1 MTLSDTGVPDGFE
14 TGFGFNPGSGYDG
27 SEWFDAV
34 TGDPIPLTVTGGG
47 ASGTGTDTTVTIN
60 PTRAF
65 QLVGGSWALTGT
77 NDGLRG
83 DQTFAFTGNGIV
95 GDTQGLINLEVSGEI
110 DGATLALL
118 TAGTGYTTPPTVT
131 FDDDSHLGPVAT
143 ADTFVNGSV
152 TSLNILQPGSGYTP
166 AATITIATGA
176 GTPATATPRL
186 SQVVGSIS
194 VNQAGENYNPAT
206 TSVQLEVVSGGIGAV
221 VSPVQVDNGGGILG
235 INVSTPGIDYATPPT
250 VVIND
255 LSGAGEGATA
265 DAVLGIGL
273 VVVDDPG
280 SGYTPGPITATV
292 TASPTGNPADN
303 ATVSANVNAAGE
315 IDPDTITFT
324 PGTGY
329 TSAPTVTF
337 MGGGMPA
344 GISAY
349 MQVVEINVTA
359 PGEGYDATQ
368 TVVDFLTNGSKAD
381 TSIITWQE
389 SDVEP
394 SYSYA
399 EGVALFERQ

>member
-1 MTLSDTGVPDGFE
+1 MTLSDTGVPDGFSA
-14 TGFGFNPGSGYDG
+14 GNFNPGSGYDG
-27 SEWFDAV
+27 SEWFDAGGNPV
-34 TGDPIPLTVTGGG
+34 ELIVTGGG
-47 ASGTGTDTTVTIN
+47 ASGSGSETTVTIN

-83 DQTFAFTGNGIV
+83 DQSFAFTGNGIV
-95 GDTQGLINLEVSGEI
+95 GDTLGIINLEVSGQI

-131 FDDDSHLGPVAT
+131 FVDDSHNGTNAT
-143 ADTFVNGSV
+143 AETFVNGSV
-152 TSLNILQPGSGYTP
+152 TSLNILEPGSGYTP
-166 AATITIATGA
+166 AATITITPGA
-176 GTPATATPRL
+176 GAQAAAATPRF

-235 INVSTPGIDYATPPT
+235 INVSTPGIDYVTPPT

-280 SGYTPGPITATV
+280 TGYAPGPITATV
-292 TASPTGNPADN
+292 TASPTGIPADN
-303 ATVSANVNAAGE
+303 ATVSANVNSAGE

-337 MGGGMPA
+337 PGGTHQA

-349 MQVVEINVTA
+349 MQVVEIRC
-359 PGEGYDATQ
+359 
-368 TVVDFLTNGSKAD
+368 
-381 TSIITWQE
+381 
-389 SDVEP
+389 
-394 SYSYA
+394 YSP
-399 EGVALFERQ
+399 R